1 MRHFMSSMTHTRH
14 IWSIILAGGEG
25 ERTRPFIQQWLG
37 HALPKQYC
45 AFVGT
50 RSMLKHTWDRADRIS
65 PRNQKVTVISR
76 HHREKAWSHFDP
88 PPAGQILLQPR
99 NCDTAAGV
107 FLPLTYVRALNPQ
120 ATVVL
125 FPSDHFVYPED
136 RFLDIVRRAIRA
148 TEVLRD
154 RLILLGVRS
163 SGLELEY
170 GWIQANGVIGW
181 SGGVEVR
188 QVRAFLEKPDL
199 ETGLT
204 AIASGALWNTLVLA
218 VKVDTMWELGWQCFP
233 EVMERFEELE
243 HTIGSNIEGQ
253 TLDRIYQEM
262 PRRNFSSDLLQRVPE
277 RIGVIEVKDV
287 VWSDWGRPERIAE
300 TLRLLGKQPAFP
312 NTLVSE
318 HSPSVARSRMR
329 EVVL

>member
-1 MRHFMSSMTHTRH
+1 MQRKQGPLCSFITIYRVIVAAQKGAGLMRHFMSSMTHMRH

-65 PRNQKVTVISR
+65 SPKQKITVISR

-88 PPAGQILLQPR
+88 SPTGQIVLQPR

-107 FLPLTYVRALNPQ
+107 FLPLTYVRTVNPQ
-120 ATVVL
+120 ATLVL
-125 FPSDHFVYPED
+125 FLSDHFVYPED

-148 TEVLRD
+148 TDVLRD
-154 RLILLGVRS
+154 RLILLGVRP

-170 GWIQANGVIGW
+170 GWIETAGVLGW

-188 QVRAFLEKPDL
+188 QIRAFFEKPDL
-199 ETGLT
+199 AGGLT
-204 AIASGALWNTLVLA
+204 TMARGALWNTLVLA
-218 VKVDTMWELGWQCFP
+218 AKVDTMWELGWRCFP
-233 EVMERFEELE
+233 EIMERFEELE
-243 HTIGSNIEGQ
+243 SAIGTNAEGQ

-262 PRRNFSSDLLQRVPE
+262 PRRNFSADL
-277 RIGVIEVKDV
+277 
-287 VWSDWGRPERIAE
+287 A
-300 TLRLLGKQPAFP
+300 AC
-312 NTLVSE
+312 
-318 HSPSVARSRMR
+318 A
-329 EVVL
+329 